1 MPQECLLSRWRAII
15 ILVPIKDLARC
26 HAQVSVLYI
35 ARVGMKVLDMARLI
49 DVRERCRFR
58 IGLVR
63 RETSI
68 TVSSSSSSSS
78 WSSSNGGLRKQLA
91 TLSIRRLFMR
101 NFLLDNHFRAND
113 KNKPFLQ
120 TKTATFGSTFERK
133 PFLSKR
139 KLHFNKLSKQRCNLA
154 SLFRLE
160 VRAHT
165 KALSFGVKENECWN
179 LSSLA
184 QSWDQSLSFAAC
196 WLLS

>member
-1 MPQECLLSRWRAII
+1 MLSLIDEWCLTEFSPPVSSRAKCPLSSFFLSFEPNSSEMPQECLLSRWRAII

-139 KLHFNKLSKQRCNLA
+139 KLHFNKLSK
-154 SLFRLE
+154 
-160 VRAHT
+160 
-165 KALSFGVKENECWN
+165 
-179 LSSLA
+179 
-184 QSWDQSLSFAAC
+184 
-196 WLLS
+196 